1 MAETCINRILYV
13 LLAVFLGT
21 LGVHNF
27 VAGYMVKGAV
37 QLVITLFFGW
47 LIFPWFFVV
56 GWNIY
61 EIITVKKDADGKPF
75 TN

>member
-1 MAETCINRILYV
+1 MAETGINRILYV

-27 VAGYMVKGAV
+27 VAGYITKGAI
-37 QLVITLFFGW
+37 QLVVTLFFGW
-47 LIFPWFFVV
+47 LIFPWFLIV
-56 GWNIY
+56 GWNIF